1 MGLINKLTSKV
12 ASKAL
17 TKAAP
22 KVVLS
27 LSEQMAEEAAP
38 AAPVK
43 KALVAPKKASK
54 AVKAAEPSPPTSTL
68 ADEPVEA
75 AADEPVVLSLSERMA
90 KESNVAAQTDEM
102 LAAPESK
109 YNFPNKA
116 FSDEDYAAAEA
127 YLKDNSTANVFNAK
141 KLDEEAFANE
151 LQSTAAW
158 LKGIPYK
165 EQPPLPYKPK
175 DYVPSEEVGADFKA
189 KPMVDVEDVP
199 EPQVASEFLSGDLK
213 SFIKTKQRNAV
224 LEDIRK
230 YREYNYSRIKRMPD
244 TENFDDVVIGV
255 AQGDFRG
262 KYGREAD
269 LSTRKDKRLLMKT
282 LQAKQ
287 EELDSLRRKHANVPA
302 KVLYHGNVKSNI
314 EAIKESGFARPS
326 TFTSQHDELNV
337 GAPSLTSDVNL
348 NFTSTRF
355 GGKNPEKFVSY
366 EMPYADYVFSRVNM
380 STDQYANKD
389 LNTIARS
396 ITGVP
401 GRARP
406 LNLPRAD
413 MYETESAMPEMD
425 KMRRRSDVQTQMEIA
440 EKIPQYEKYRE
451 RQKQAGENI
460 NKIVSDTKGTTMTQK
475 QALDTYR
482 NAKEYLYAISNIGKL
497 TTAKTGMGHSYGSAI
512 AQLEFKAP
520 VFKRAADV
528 LRQNNATE
536 KADNLQQLYN
546 LVNVSDT
553 DTKAAG
559 KVVALTDKFNKG
571 GLVSRK

>member
-102 LAAPESK
+102 LAAPEPK

-213 SFIKTKQRNAV
+213 SFIRTRQRNAV

-314 EAIKESGFARPS
+314 EAIKQSGFARPS

-355 GGKNPEKFVSY
+355 GGKDPEKFVSY

-440 EKIPQYEKYRE
+440 EKIPQYEKYRK
-451 RQKQAGENI
+451 RQKQAGENL
-460 NKIVSDTKGTTMTQK
+460 NKIVSDTKDTMTQK

-559 KVVALTDKFNKG
+559 KVVALTDKFNRG

>member
-1 MGLINKLTSKV
+1 MSLSEELAQEAAEAAPAKV
-12 ASKAL
+12 PLVARKKASKAL
-17 TKAAP
+17 KAEEPTQPPAEAP
-22 KVVLS
+22 AASEAVAEDGVMLS
-27 LSEQMAEEAAP
+27 LSEQMAKRE
-38 AAPVK
+38 
-43 KALVAPKKASK
+43 
-54 AVKAAEPSPPTSTL
+54 
-68 ADEPVEA
+68 
-75 AADEPVVLSLSERMA
+75 SL
-90 KESNVAAQTDEM
+90 AAQTEEA
-102 LAAPESK
+102 LPSPAAPESA

-127 YLKDNSTANVFNAK
+127 YLKDNNTANVFNAK
-141 KLDEEAFANE
+141 KLDDEAFANE

-175 DYVPSEEVGADFKA
+175 EFTPSEEVGADFKA

-199 EPQVASEFLSGDLK
+199 EPQVTPEFLSGDLK
-213 SFIKTKQRNAV
+213 SFIRTKQRNAA

-230 YREYNYSRIKRMPD
+230 YREYNYSRIKRMSD
-244 TENFDDVVIGV
+244 TESFDDAVIGV
-255 AQGDFRG
+255 AQGDFRV

-269 LSTRKDKRLLMKT
+269 LSTRKDQRLMMRT
-282 LQAKQ
+282 LQSKQ
-287 EELDSLRRKHANVPA
+287 KELDSLRKKYADTPA
-302 KVLYHGNVKSNI
+302 KVLYHGNVQENI
-314 EAIKESGFARPS
+314 ESIKKSGFARPS
-326 TFTSQHDELNV
+326 TFSSQHDELNV

-348 NFTSTRF
+348 NFTSNRF
-355 GGKNPEKFVSY
+355 GGKNPENFVSY

-380 STDQYANKD
+380 SVDQYEKKD

-401 GRARP
+401 GNARP

-413 MYETESAMPEMD
+413 MFETESAMPEMD
-425 KMRRRSDVQTQMEIA
+425 KMRRRSDVQTQTEIA
-440 EKIPQYEKYRE
+440 EKIPQYEKFRA

-460 NKIVSDTKGTTMTQK
+460 NKIVSETKGIEMSQK
-475 QALDTYR
+475 QALDVYR
-482 NAKEYLYAISNIGKL
+482 NAKEYLYAISNMGKL
-497 TTAKTGMGHSYGSAI
+497 TSVKTGMGHSYGAAI
-512 AQLEFKAP
+512 ATLQFKSP

-528 LRQNNATE
+528 LRKNNAAE
-536 KADNLQQLYN
+536 KADNLESLYN

-559 KVVALTDKFNKG
+559 RVVDLTDKFNRG